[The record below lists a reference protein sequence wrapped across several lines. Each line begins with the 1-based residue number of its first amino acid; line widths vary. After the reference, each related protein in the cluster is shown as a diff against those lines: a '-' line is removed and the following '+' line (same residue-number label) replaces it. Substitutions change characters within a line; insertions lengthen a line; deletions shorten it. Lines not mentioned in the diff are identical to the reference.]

1 MIEKIGPMECDIC
14 GRKWIAAMEC
24 AETERLECPDCGC
37 MIQVP
42 PSDVSGKTLACA
54 EQKCDV
60 CDGRIVQCG
69 DELRC
74 ERCNKLI
81 ELL

>member
-1 MIEKIGPMECDIC
+1 MIERIGPMECDIC

-42 PSDVSGKTLACA
+42 PSDNDGKT
-54 EQKCDV
+54 
-60 CDGRIVQCG
+60 
-69 DELRC
+69 
-74 ERCNKLI
+74 I